1 MNFCK
6 TFIENSKFLTTLNRL
21 YKYSDVRIQN
31 RGKHANKENE

>member
-6 TFIENSKFLTTLNRL
+6 TFIENSKFLTIMNRL
-21 YKYSDVRIQN
+21 YNYSDVRIQN